1 MPENNVRIAPR
12 VIDPNKP
19 MVALT
24 FDDGPHPTN
33 TPQLI
38 NLLQHYDFR
47 RRRSSAGV
55 RQRNIRNNAD
65 GDQPAS
71 EAASHSYNHPKLTKL
86 KGDNLLFQLNR
97 TTELVQELTG
107 WQYTIK
113 HFRPPLRRG
122 QRDGERK
129 FSLSVDHVGH

>member
-1 MPENNVRIAPR
+1 M
-12 VIDPNKP
+12 IDPNKP

-38 NLLQHYDFR
+38 NLLQHYDF
-47 RRRSSAGV
+47 G
-55 RQRNIRNNAD
+55 
-65 GDQPAS
+65 GDVFMQESGREISETTLMVINSAS

-97 TTELVQELTG
+97 TTETG
-107 WQYTIK
+107 PGADGLAVHDQA
-113 HFRPPLRRG
+113 FPSALRRG